1 MVTPLGSPEFE
12 SALLNP
18 WINRS
23 RASSRKKDQYCPL
36 CVFFFKF
43 IMKYDHIVSRHVAS
57 HPRTRTHHK
66 ARALPWEQP
75 QGHTSHTHPINSVC
89 PPALLP
95 QKDALWWRKRGA
107 RGGGGGGGFKS
118 NKRGQIEH
126 LSKITP
132 SPQRLTIKQCF
143 SQLFLYPFIKH
154 WTCLNLWEIVVYIFF
169 HLVPYLD
176 SASRCQ
182 SSVGI
187 TMICCC
193 GDILWG
199 RWRPIQGIIF

>member
-1 MVTPLGSPEFE
+1 
-12 SALLNP
+12 
-18 WINRS
+18 
-23 RASSRKKDQYCPL
+23 
-36 CVFFFKF
+36 
-43 IMKYDHIVSRHVAS
+43 MKYDHSVSRHVAS

-66 ARALPWEQP
+66 ARALPGEQP

-154 WTCLNLWEIVVYIFF
+154 WTCLNPWEIVVYIFF
-169 HLVPYLD
+169 SPGALSRLRLQMPIFSRDHDDMLLWRYIMRSLKTNPGHHLLD
-176 SASRCQ
+176 A
-182 SSVGI
+182 
-187 TMICCC
+187 
-193 GDILWG
+193 
-199 RWRPIQGIIF
+199 P